1 MTRGLYQRVEPA
13 LTVYSGRQFVDP
25 QFATPEVLAAL
36 PSLATARAAADSQ
49 SGASTAG
56 TAMSGIA
63 DNPITVLIG
72 RAFTID
78 TEISR
83 SADVARHHSA
93 VRLTGNPA
101 DPFWILLRQ
110 RT

>member
-1 MTRGLYQRVEPA
+1 
-13 LTVYSGRQFVDP
+13 VYSGRQFVDP

-36 PSLATARAAADSQ
+36 PSIANAHAAAASQ
-49 SGASTAG
+49 SGAST
-56 TAMSGIA
+56 TAATMSGVA
-63 DNPITVLIG
+63 DNRISVLIG

-83 SADVARHHSA
+83 SIDVARHRSA
-93 VRLTGNPA
+93 VRLTGNRA
-101 DPFWILLRQ
+101 DPFWILIRQ

>member
-1 MTRGLYQRVEPA
+1 
-13 LTVYSGRQFVDP
+13 
-25 QFATPEVLAAL
+25 
-36 PSLATARAAADSQ
+36 
-49 SGASTAG
+49 
-56 TAMSGIA
+56 MSGIPG
-63 DNPITVLIG
+63 NPISVLNG

-83 SADVARHHSA
+83 STGVAHHHSA

-101 DPFWILLRQ
+101 DPFWILIRQ